1 MTSPLSPP
9 QTGGRRG
16 ESTRS
21 ARFIASARSE
31 NVISRLPAL
40 KTHPPIDPG
49 PIECPS
55 LLVEAEG
62 VTLLVEADLK
72 SLAQKKETGRGAF
85 RPAGDTSLSS

>member
-16 ESTRS
+16 QRTR
-21 ARFIASARSE
+21 SARSE

-40 KTHPPIDPG
+40 KTHPPIDPS

-62 VTLLVEADLK
+62 VTLLVEAGLK
-72 SLAQKKETGRGAF
+72 SLAQKKETGRGLF
-85 RPAGDTSLSS
+85 GLREIPP

>member
-1 MTSPLSPP
+1 MISPLSPP
-9 QTGGRRG
+9 QAGGKKGG

-40 KTHPPIDPG
+40 KTHPPIDPS
-49 PIECPS
+49 PTESPS

-62 VTLLVEADLK
+62 VTLLVEARLK
-72 SLAQKKETGRGAF
+72 SLAQKKKLGEGLFGLREI
-85 RPAGDTSLSS
+85 PP